1 MANILFVLP
10 AGGYS
15 GGANSVVQE
24 TKGLR
29 RIGQKASIA
38 VDQKNIA
45 SFRRC
50 YSTEFEVLGQTIAF
64 RDYAD
69 LEKQLHHY
77 DVVVATVGTH
87 ATRVFDAVRSANK
100 KNKKNIRLAYYIQDY
115 EPLFFEKS
123 SPDWASTC
131 ASYDEARDVICFA
144 KTDWIC
150 RVVEK
155 NHDIRVKRVMPSID
169 HDCYLPAAEQ
179 SPEIVVSAM
188 LRPGTPRRAPRRT
201 ARVLSRLAD
210 KYSGRIKLV
219 SFGCDKAELA
229 ENGILLH
236 GSVSHHGQLTREQVA
251 QILRDSSLFL
261 DLSDFQAFGRTGIES
276 MACGAVPVMPIAGGA
291 PEFVVH
297 GQNGYLVDSRYDS
310 IILDAVD
317 QFMSLPEKK
326 REMMRSSALE
336 TASQYNIH
344 RAAIS
349 MRNVLLEGIG

>member
-50 YSTEFEVLGQTIAF
+50 YSTEFEVLGQTSF
-64 RDYAD
+64 FKDYAD
-69 LEKQLHHY
+69 LKEKLNGY
-77 DVVVATVGTH
+77 DIVVATVGAH
-87 ATRVFDAVRSANK
+87 ATRVYNAVRAVNQKHNK
-100 KNKKNIRLAYYIQDY
+100 KIRLAYYIQDY
-115 EPLFFEKS
+115 EPFFFDKS
-123 SPDWASTC
+123 SPEWKMTR
-131 ASYDEARDVICFA
+131 ASYDEAQDVTCFA

-150 RVVEK
+150 RVVET
-155 NHDIRVKRVMPSID
+155 NHGIRVKRVMPSID
-169 HDCYLPAAEQ
+169 HDCYFPTAEQ
-179 SPEIVVSAM
+179 SSEIVISAM

-201 ARVLSRLAD
+201 ARILNRLAD
-210 KYSGRIKLV
+210 KFANRIKLV
-219 SFGCDKAELA
+219 SFGCDKNELA

-236 GSVSHHGQLTREQVA
+236 GAVNHHGLLTREQVA
-251 QILRDSSLFL
+251 QILRDTELFL

-291 PEFVVH
+291 SEFVSH

-310 IILDAVD
+310 LILELVD
-317 QFMSLPEKK
+317 QFISLPRRK

-336 TASQYNIH
+336 TASQFSIH

-349 MRNVLLEGIG
+349 MRNVLLDGLA